1 MRVKTFIF
9 TLLTI
14 AWMLLIFS
22 FSHRPGPDSQHDSY
36 EVGMMTGRVVIEDF
50 EEWSFVDQLAFAM
63 KVDHPIRKLAHFT
76 EYFILATLLVGAVD
90 NRNRKRSLRLLIPW
104 AVAAFYAVTDEVHQ
118 FFIPGRNCNVGDVL
132 IDSAGAFVG
141 VLISVLVVDAV
152 GRRRCNLIDEN

>member
-1 MRVKTFIF
+1 MRVRTLIF
-9 TLLTI
+9 TLITI
-14 AWMLLIFS
+14 AWMLLVFTY
-22 FSHRPGPDSQHDSY
+22 SHRPGPDSQHDSY
-36 EVGMMTGRVVIEDF
+36 DVGMMTGRIVIDDF
-50 EEWSFVDQLAFAM
+50 EEWSFVDQFTFAM
-63 KVDHPIRKLAHFT
+63 KVDHPLRKLAHFT

-90 NRNRKRSLRLLIPW
+90 NRNRKRRLRLLIPW

-118 FFIPGRNCNVGDVL
+118 FFIPGRNCNVIDVL